1 VSSGTPTVER
11 VDRRTFLASI
21 VGVLAP
27 PVAVAA
33 QPVAKVHR
41 IGFLRQGPPPRAWIE
56 ALQKGLWE
64 RGYVEGRNL
73 AWEFRLTDGSAE
85 QLPRLAEELVRL
97 PVDLIVASAAP
108 AARAAKAVT
117 ATVPIVFAGVY
128 NPDKLGLVQS
138 MRSPGG
144 NLTGVALA
152 VDAAEM
158 TGKRLQ
164 LLTELV
170 PGLKRAG
177 ILTHP
182 AHPTNAMQLQGAT
195 AAAHTLGVQLVEVP
209 VRHANDLDSVLK
221 GPRGIEGLLHVDTP
235 FFTTHRARLVRAVA
249 STRLPAIFT
258 FREFVEGGAL
268 VSYGVDQANVYR
280 EAAPYVDKILKGA
293 KPADLPVAQPTKFE
307 LVINLRTAKALGVAI
322 PPAFLQRA
330 DQVID

>member
-1 VSSGTPTVER
+1 MSPGKPTVER
-11 VDRRTFLASI
+11 IDRRTFATSI
-21 VGVLAP
+21 LGIVAA
-27 PVAVAA
+27 PVAAAA
-33 QPVAKVHR
+33 QQAAKVHR
-41 IGFLRQGPPPRAWIE
+41 IGFLRQGPPPKAWIE
-56 ALQKGLWE
+56 ALQQGLRE

-73 AWEFRLTDGSAE
+73 AWEFRLTDGSLE

-108 AARAAKAVT
+108 AARAAKAAT
-117 ATVPIVFAGVY
+117 ATVPIVFAGVD

-182 AHPTNAMQLQGAT
+182 SHPTNAMQLQGAS
-195 AAAHTLGVQLVEVP
+195 AAARALGVQLVEVP
-209 VRHANDLDSVLK
+209 VRVASDLDSALK
-221 GPRGIEGLLHVDTP
+221 AGRGTDGLLHVDTP
-235 FFTTHRARLVRAVA
+235 FFTTHRARLVRALA
-249 STRLPAIFT
+249 STRLPAIST
-258 FREFVEGGAL
+258 FREFVEAGAL
-268 VSYGVDQANVYR
+268 ASYGVDQANVYR
-280 EAAPYVDKILKGA
+280 EAAPYIDKILKGA
-293 KPADLPVAQPTKFE
+293 RPAELPVAQPTKFE
-307 LVINLRTAKALGVAI
+307 LVINLKTAKAQGVAI
-322 PPAFLQRA
+322 PTPFLQRA
-330 DQVID
+330 DEVID

>member
-1 VSSGTPTVER
+1 MSSTNPRVER
-11 VDRRTFLASI
+11 VERRTFLASI
-21 VGVLAP
+21 VGILVP

-33 QPVAKVHR
+33 QPVEKVHR

-56 ALQKGLWE
+56 ALQQGLRE

-73 AWEFRLTDGSAE
+73 AWEFRLTDGSLD

-97 PVDLIVASAAP
+97 PVDIILASAAP
-108 AARAAKAVT
+108 AARAAKAAT
-117 ATVPIVFAGVY
+117 AKVPIVFAGVY

-138 MRSPGG
+138 LRSPGG

-170 PGLKRAG
+170 PALKRAG
-177 ILTHP
+177 IVTHP
-182 AHPTNAMQLQGAT
+182 PHPTNAMQFQGAT
-195 AAAHTLGVQLVEVP
+195 AAARALGVQLVEVP
-209 VRHANDLDSVLK
+209 VRVANDLDSVLK
-221 GPRGIEGLLHVDTP
+221 ARRGIDGLLHVDAP
-235 FFTTHRARLVRAVA
+235 FFTTHRARLVQAIA

-268 VSYGVDQANVYR
+268 ASYGVDQANVYR
-280 EAAPYVDKILKGA
+280 EAAPYIDKILKGA
-293 KPADLPVAQPTKFE
+293 RPGDLPVTQPTKFE
-307 LVINLRTAKALGVAI
+307 LVINLKTAKILGFAM

-330 DQVID
+330 DQVIE